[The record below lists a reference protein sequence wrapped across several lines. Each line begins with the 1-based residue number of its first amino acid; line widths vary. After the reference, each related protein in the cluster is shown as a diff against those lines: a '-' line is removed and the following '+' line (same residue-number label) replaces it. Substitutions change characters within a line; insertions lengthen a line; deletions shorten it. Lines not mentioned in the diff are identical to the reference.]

1 MADAKMDQDWNHTSE
16 VLALIANANR
26 DPKKRREPFTSDDFH
41 PLREKKSKRG
51 RGIPITGKN
60 IELLRA
66 LVPKHRPNPLKPAKP
81 FVPRKRKK

>member
-1 MADAKMDQDWNHTSE
+1 MADTRMDQDWNHTSE

-60 IELLRA
+60 IHLLRA
-66 LVPKHRPNPLKPAKP
+66 LVPKRAKP
-81 FVPRKRKK
+81 KNPDKQFVPRKRRK